1 MHIIIG
7 NNVQTDGDV
16 PNYEIM
22 HSSIAYPVITRA
34 ALGKQVF
41 LIQRCLHGLLPR
53 LLSDDDSDMI
63 FHGWNQAHDG
73 MWSEKEEK

>member
-1 MHIIIG
+1 MRIIIG
-7 NNVQTDGDV
+7 KFVQTDGDV

-22 HSSIAYPVITRA
+22 HSSVAYPVITSCSWKT
-34 ALGKQVF
+34 GVSNTE
-41 LIQRCLHGLLPR
+41 RCLHGLLPR

-63 FHGWNQAHDG
+63 FHGWNWAHDG